1 MKRGK
6 IPLLTFVVFADKL
19 LKINILSNFNKK
31 RILPRSEYSRLAA
44 TAAVSVEAQAT
55 KVEMT
60 TVGRW
65 MCREE
70 YDAMKH
76 GGRMLEGDGGK
87 TSVSIGDFN
96 SFTGAAKGSVYA
108 EFQVPTNSLVQG
120 GKSIWYSILGP
131 SASKSQLFML
141 QKQGGQLL
149 PQIQN
154 LSPILKIK

>member
-96 SFTGAAKGSVYA
+96 SFTGAAKGSV
-108 EFQVPTNSLVQG
+108 
-120 GKSIWYSILGP
+120 
-131 SASKSQLFML
+131 
-141 QKQGGQLL
+141 
-149 PQIQN
+149 
-154 LSPILKIK
+154 